1 MIGTEKNLK
10 RKLKM
15 KTPEQQGLFWRRVSN
30 LEYASE
36 NAENDDM
43 KSMWKIKLFQLMLN
57 VYEY

>member
-1 MIGTEKNLK
+1 
-10 RKLKM
+10 M

-30 LEYASE
+30 LQYASE